1 MPVRDDR
8 SILTVSEER
17 SARAGGRRA
26 PWRTRRGWRR
36 QSRVPTSADRG
47 FASRGRGAP
56 AQPRNTEAPGE
67 SGGAARPGAGCR
79 GCLVAGGD
87 AVLDAE
93 AAGAGNGSQPV
104 CHILLHRRSSSA
116 PLRL

>member
-8 SILTVSEER
+8 SIITVSEER
-17 SARAGGRRA
+17 AGGGL
-26 PWRTRRGWRR
+26 RGGRGEAGVR

-56 AQPRNTEAPGE
+56 AQPWNTEAPGE
-67 SGGAARPGAGCR
+67 TGGAARPGAGCR